1 MAFGSINVPGGWYCT
16 LLARLASLERLLEGL
31 EKLTGGSDP
40 TSATKAQVGQIYI
53 NIATGQ
59 EWICTAVSDSG
70 TTWELSMD
78 SASSKVLDEL
88 LARLASLERLL
99 EGLEKLTGGS
109 DPTSATKAQVG
120 QIYINI
126 ATGQEWICTAVS
138 DSGTTWKEYTA
149 EQMKLFAVGASM
161 PERTDVLWIDTTAVT
176 GGLKYH
182 NGSAWVSVP
191 TSTV

>member
-16 LLARLASLERLLEGL
+16 LLARLASLERLLGGL

-59 EWICTAVSDSG
+59 EWICTD
-70 TTWELSMD
+70 
-78 SASSKVLDEL
+78 
-88 LARLASLERLL
+88 
-99 EGLEKLTGGS
+99 
-109 DPTSATKAQVG
+109 
-120 QIYINI
+120 
-126 ATGQEWICTAVS
+126 VS

-149 EQMKLFAVGASM
+149 GQMKLFAVGASM